1 MPVKTERRNKTE
13 IPLSPFWLVFH
24 SREIRDHW
32 VIEGKNVMC
41 PQITKK
47 ETDGEPE
54 RSGSEKENV
63 PEV

>member
-13 IPLSPFWLVFH
+13 IPLSPFWLGFH

-32 VIEGKNVMC
+32 VIEGKNVMSSDH
-41 PQITKK
+41 QKK
-47 ETDGEPE
+47 TDREPE
-54 RSGSEKENV
+54 RSGSEKESI